1 MFFYQFLNN
10 MSGNTTDNSNTEVNN
25 TIKSNNS
32 DTEVKST
39 RLTKKGLFEFLEW
52 AFAQTDDN
60 MCNYSN
66 PKIAAMYLKDT
77 GKYIST
83 SCVRSNRNKWVKV
96 NGQFVKE
103 KFLRDY
109 K

>member
-1 MFFYQFLNN
+1 M
-10 MSGNTTDNSNTEVNN
+10 T
-25 TIKSNNS
+25 
-32 DTEVKST
+32 DTEVKDTNNNNTEIKNTQGKNNMKDFEEVKQT
-39 RLTKKGLFEFLEW
+39 RITKKGLYEFLEW

-60 MCNYSN
+60 MCKYSN

-83 SCVRSNRNKWVKV
+83 SCVRNNRDCWLKV

-103 KFLRDY
+103 KVY
-109 K
+109 KRGL

>member
-1 MFFYQFLNN
+1 
-10 MSGNTTDNSNTEVNN
+10 MSGNTTEVSNTEVKN
-25 TIKSNNS
+25 TGVSNTMVDNA
-32 DTEVKST
+32 EVKST

-103 KFLRDY
+103 KLLRDY
-109 K
+109 M

>member
-1 MFFYQFLNN
+1 
-10 MSGNTTDNSNTEVNN
+10 MSGNTTEVSNTEVKNTEVNN
-25 TIKSNNS
+25 TMVEVE
-32 DTEVKST
+32 EVKST

-60 MCNYSN
+60 MCKYSN

-103 KFLRDY
+103 SVWKRSL
-109 K
+109 

>member
-1 MFFYQFLNN
+1 
-10 MSGNTTDNSNTEVNN
+10 MSGNTTEVKNTEVKN
-25 TIKSNNS
+25 TMVDNA
-32 DTEVKST
+32 EVKST

-83 SCVRSNRNKWVKV
+83 SCVRNNRDCWLKV

-103 KFLRDY
+103 SVWKRSL
-109 K
+109 